1 MSYNFDYVDP
11 WAKEELRQQTL
22 FKRQEGD
29 ILKLKYVKNAT
40 ILPMQFNTDCIL
52 GGVVD
57 NEDYFISNT
66 GFHVGKEGYYP
77 FPKGKVIC
85 HHRQAFYLG
94 YFNGTWGHCFTDNLK
109 LLWPFVDDLSKHITD
124 NSELDLVYICDK
136 NFELSKSF
144 QELLQLLGINVDR
157 LKPIEN
163 ITRYDMLYV
172 PDACFYT
179 KGSEERY
186 YTKEYVKLINTITT
200 GIQSVNVDKI
210 YLTRTALKHGKD
222 QGERDIECVFKR
234 LGYKII
240 SPEKLDF
247 RTQLAYIKGCK
258 TMATTEGSI
267 SHNAV
272 FMSKG
277 ANLEIVRKVPFVNEY
292 QIALNEINNLHVTYI
307 DAHLS
312 VFARKDAL
320 AAGPFFIYVNDNLIR
335 FSGIKGLSNTF
346 SLGKFKRYVNSC
358 IMLPHLEQRILLSS
372 YYYEKAS
379 CEIER
384 KKTEMKDMLNKIP
397 FLSSNIRQKILLWG
411 KKILS

>member
-1 MSYNFDYVDP
+1 
-11 WAKEELRQQTL
+11 
-22 FKRQEGD
+22 
-29 ILKLKYVKNAT
+29 
-40 ILPMQFNTDCIL
+40 
-52 GGVVD
+52 
-57 NEDYFISNT
+57 
-66 GFHVGKEGYYP
+66 
-77 FPKGKVIC
+77 
-85 HHRQAFYLG
+85 
-94 YFNGTWGHCFTDNLK
+94 
-109 LLWPFVDDLSKHITD
+109 
-124 NSELDLVYICDK
+124 
-136 NFELSKSF
+136 
-144 QELLQLLGINVDR
+144 
-157 LKPIEN
+157 
-163 ITRYDMLYV
+163 
-172 PDACFYT
+172 
-179 KGSEERY
+179 
-186 YTKEYVKLINTITT
+186 
-200 GIQSVNVDKI
+200 
-210 YLTRTALKHGKD
+210 
-222 QGERDIECVFKR
+222 
-234 LGYKII
+234 
-240 SPEKLDF
+240 
-247 RTQLAYIKGCK
+247 
-258 TMATTEGSI
+258 MATTEGSI

-346 SLGKFKRYVNSC
+346 SLDKFKRYVNSC

-384 KKTEMKDMLNKIP
+384 KKTEMKDILNKIP